1 MKEQTTNSGKFL
13 AIYNELDRFMRESL
27 DEDFGTPHYR
37 LIEAMAKKNRVFKQH
52 SYDLKAFADLRNA
65 IVHNPDARV
74 ADPIAEP
81 HDYVIQKYKEIMEE
95 VMNPPRALETIAV
108 GIRDIYTTTME
119 ANALEVMEEMNR
131 NCYTHVPVL
140 HDGRLLGIF
149 SENTIFSYLVQ
160 NQAATTLRDHTIGDF
175 IELIPIDKHT
185 SEYFEF
191 APKTS
196 LVIDIEARF
205 QSDLSHNKRLQI
217 VFITENGKSTEKLL
231 GLITPWDLAGYC
243 D

>member
-1 MKEQTTNSGKFL
+1 MKEQTANSGKFL
-13 AIYNELDRFMRESL
+13 AIYNELDRFMREFL
-27 DEDFGTPHYR
+27 DEGFGTPHYR
-37 LIEAMAKKNRVFKQH
+37 LIEAMAKKNRVFEQH

-95 VMNPPRALETIAV
+95 VMDPPLALDTIAIK
-108 GIRDIYTTTME
+108 IRDIFTTTME
-119 ANALEVMEEMNR
+119 ANALNVMKEMNR
-131 NCYTHVPVL
+131 NSYTHVPVL
-140 HDGRLLGIF
+140 HDGSLLGVF
-149 SENTIFSYLVQ
+149 SENTIFSYLVK
-160 NQAATTLRDHTIGDF
+160 NNGATSLKEISIGDF
-175 IELIPIDKHT
+175 MELIPIDKHT

-196 LVIDIEARF
+196 LVVDIEARF
-205 QSDLSHNKRLQI
+205 QAGLDNNKRLQI
-217 VFITENGKSTEKLL
+217 VFITETGKPTEKLL